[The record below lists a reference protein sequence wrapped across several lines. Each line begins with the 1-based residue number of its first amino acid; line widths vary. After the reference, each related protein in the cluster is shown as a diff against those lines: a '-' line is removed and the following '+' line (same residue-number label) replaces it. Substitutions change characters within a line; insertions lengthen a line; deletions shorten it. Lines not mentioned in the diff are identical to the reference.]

1 MTLSGWS
8 QRALFKLCVGDEG
21 RKNVT
26 STKSQLVPE
35 HYVLEYSETAIQ
47 KQVMRI
53 GAEVSQWCQSL
64 PQSEDVLSIPV
75 LRGGIYF
82 FADVTRSIAAS
93 VEVAPG
99 RARAYEEGHNA
110 RLRSEIYI
118 NLDGVSVSGRHVLLI
133 DDICD
138 SGRTL
143 NKLVAYLTAQ
153 GAESVRS
160 AVLILRETGESA
172 FTPDWSGFR
181 YKGDEWFVG
190 YGMDDEGR
198 YSNLPQIY
206 TIEPS
211 RT

>member
-1 MTLSGWS
+1 VSS
-8 QRALFKLCVGDEG
+8 AKSREEG
-21 RKNVT
+21 
-26 STKSQLVPE
+26 VPE
-35 HYVLEYSETAIQ
+35 HYSLVYTETAIQ
-47 KQVMRI
+47 KQVKRI
-53 GAEVSQWCQSL
+53 GSELSTWCKSL
-64 PQSEDVLSIPV
+64 SGDVLSGDVLAIPV

-82 FADVTRSIAAS
+82 FADVTRSISAS

-118 NLDGVSVSGRHVLLI
+118 NLDGVSVAGRNVLLV

-143 NKLVAYLTAQ
+143 NKLVAYLIAQ

-160 AVLILRETGESA
+160 AVLILRETAEPA
-172 FTPDWSGFR
+172 FTPDWCGFR

-190 YGMDDEGR
+190 YGMDDQGR

-206 TIEPS
+206 TIEPNRS
-211 RT
+211 

>member
-1 MTLSGWS
+1 MKGKKQNAQQATPSS
-8 QRALFKLCVGDEG
+8 AP
-21 RKNVT
+21 T
-26 STKSQLVPE
+26 PA
-35 HYVLEYSETAIQ
+35 HYELEYTQSEIAS
-47 KQVMRI
+47 QVSRI
-53 GAEVSQWCQSL
+53 GAEISDWCRSIAQS
-64 PQSEDVLSIPV
+64 SSSDVLAIPV

-143 NKLVAYLTAQ
+143 NKLVAYLIAQ

-160 AVLILRETGESA
+160 AVLILRETDNPA
-172 FTPDWSGFR
+172 FAPDWVGFR
-181 YKGDEWFVG
+181 FKGDEWFVG
-190 YGMDDEGR
+190 YGMDDQGR
-198 YSNLPQIY
+198 FSNLPQIY
-206 TIEPS
+206 TIEPDRS
-211 RT
+211 